1 MSYLVD
7 TNVLSEL
14 RRVGRADPKV
24 VDWFRVVTQNVKHG
38 AGTGARFVD
47 ALGTG

>member
-24 VDWFRVVTQNVKHG
+24 VDWFRVVTQNMKHV
-38 AGTGARFVD
+38 ADTGASYVN
-47 ALGTG
+47 ALR